1 MAYNPFGK
9 YDVSNPYGV
18 TPEQR
23 LSTTLAGLSRSSKRA
38 NRGYETDRY
47 DFGKA
52 YKKQVPRLLTNY
64 AQRGMET
71 SGVKNLGMAEAA
83 AAYNRQM
90 AERSAMLDDAL
101 MNIAM
106 ERMGAY
112 GDYFG
117 SRYEDSLAANTAR
130 AETAARIREALN

>member
-1 MAYNPFGK
+1 MAFNAFKKYN
-9 YDVSNPYGV
+9 VSDPYGV

-38 NRGYETDRY
+38 NRGYDTDRY

-52 YKKQVPRLLTNY
+52 YKKQVPKLLTNY

-90 AERSAMLDDAL
+90 AERALCWMML
-101 MNIAM
+101 
-106 ERMGAY
+106 
-112 GDYFG
+112 
-117 SRYEDSLAANTAR
+117 
-130 AETAARIREALN
+130 